1 MLGAR
6 PQTYTW
12 TAAAAGAS
20 AADRSRSRPPAAAQG
35 VENEG
40 REDEGREDEGREDER
55 DAEDERQEDE
65 STRGRETRTGDEDED
80 EWTRCEIRRFRCF
93 VFSFVALARTSF
105 QCAYCSVQDRE
116 EENSVSVC

>member
-1 MLGAR
+1 MR
-6 PQTYTW
+6 
-12 TAAAAGAS
+12 
-20 AADRSRSRPPAAAQG
+20 
-35 VENEG
+35 
-40 REDEGREDEGREDER
+40 DERTRGERTRGERTRDERTR

-105 QCAYCSVQDRE
+105 QCAYRSTG
-116 EENSVSVC
+116 